1 MIGPTEIVFFVMG
14 VGMLAL
20 ILLSDRIEEALR

>member
-1 MIGPTEIVFFVMG
+1 MIGPTEIVFSVMG